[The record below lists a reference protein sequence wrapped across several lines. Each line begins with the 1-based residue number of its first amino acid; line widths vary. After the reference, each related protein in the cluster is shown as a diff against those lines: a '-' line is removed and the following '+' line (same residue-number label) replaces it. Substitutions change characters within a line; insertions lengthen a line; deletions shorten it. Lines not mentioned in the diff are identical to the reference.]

1 MSPKTELKCLLVRFK
16 GQTTVFEQQALD
28 INKLSRI
35 KFIFW
40 LFAFKTA
47 KTDSSKQQQ
56 KHIKI
61 HINSLLQHFS
71 SVHLKYSEHSNM
83 NKTALLLRVC
93 VYFGRKTAVQSRSG
107 RWRTLLCCRSVS
119 KTFHGYFSIFSM
131 KLGFQSFKR

>member
-83 NKTALLLRVC
+83 NKTFILAGKQLFRAEVDGGELYYAAGV
-93 VYFGRKTAVQSRSG
+93 FQKRSMDI
-107 RWRTLLCCRSVS
+107 LAFLA
-119 KTFHGYFSIFSM
+119 
-131 KLGFQSFKR
+131 